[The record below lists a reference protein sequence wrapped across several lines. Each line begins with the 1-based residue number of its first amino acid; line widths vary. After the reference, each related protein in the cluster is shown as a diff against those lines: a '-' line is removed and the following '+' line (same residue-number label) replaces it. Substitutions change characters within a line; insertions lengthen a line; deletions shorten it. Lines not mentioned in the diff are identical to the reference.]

1 MNVYALGRAFLRL
14 TNTLHINPPAIDPCL
29 YIHRFAHKL
38 ELGDKEHE
46 VSKTALRLVARMK
59 RDWLHHGRRPTG
71 LCGAGEIVMC
81 CTTKVHSTKT
91 LLQVTPLRTMA

>member
-71 LCGAGEIVMC
+71 LCGAGEIVYVC
-81 CTTKVHSTKT
+81 STT
-91 LLQVTPLRTMA
+91 TPTII